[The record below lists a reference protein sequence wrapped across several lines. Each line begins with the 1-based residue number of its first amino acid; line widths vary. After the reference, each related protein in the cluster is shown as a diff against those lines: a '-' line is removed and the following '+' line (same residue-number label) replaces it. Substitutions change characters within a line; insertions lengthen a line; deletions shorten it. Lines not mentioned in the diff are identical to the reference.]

1 MSKITLPLYNI
12 LLNAKDDVINY
23 VTSIKDAEKFLKLD
37 FACSEVFYKILAD
50 KLLEYSKEIWFEK
63 IKEENPT
70 TSPMQLFSEHVHKS
84 FNENNID
91 LVLDIDFDDKI
102 SLSKYK
108 LDKRAE
114 LNSTQA
120 MMGIL
125 QSLDMI
131 FIIE

>member
-1 MSKITLPLYNI
+1 
-12 LLNAKDDVINY
+12 
-23 VTSIKDAEKFLKLD
+23 
-37 FACSEVFYKILAD
+37 
-50 KLLEYSKEIWFEK
+50 
-63 IKEENPT
+63 
-70 TSPMQLFSEHVHKS
+70 MQLFSEHVHKS

>member
-1 MSKITLPLYNI
+1 M
-12 LLNAKDDVINY
+12 
-23 VTSIKDAEKFLKLD
+23 
-37 FACSEVFYKILAD
+37 
-50 KLLEYSKEIWFEK
+50 
-63 IKEENPT
+63 
-70 TSPMQLFSEHVHKS
+70 
-84 FNENNID
+84 
-91 LVLDIDFDDKI
+91 DIDFDDKI